1 MSEQAIERLAGA
13 EPVSTVRKVLARE
26 GVEAWLVGGTIRD
39 ALLGRPL
46 HDLDLALDGDAA
58 GAAGA
63 LADAVRGPAFKLSE
77 SFGAWR
83 VLDRRHGVTFDLTPL
98 QGERIEAD
106 LAQRELTM
114 NAMALPLGGGELL
127 DPFEGRAAVKAKE
140 LRLVDEEALRRDGLR
155 TLRLARF
162 MAELGFTVDP
172 AAEGAAARHAVRVTD
187 AAPERV
193 WSELRQVVTAE
204 GVLDGL
210 AFAERTG
217 VLAQVLPELTDLHSI
232 EQSHYHHL
240 DVYDHTVE
248 VLARL
253 LDLERDLGTVFGE
266 HAGRVGEILAEPLS
280 DELTRGQALRF
291 AALLHD
297 VGKPAT
303 RGVRPDGRVTFIGHD
318 ARGEEMIRGAC
329 RRLRA
334 SERLA
339 AFLGALARH
348 HLVLGFLV
356 HRRPL
361 SLRDVYRY
369 LRAVDPV
376 EVEVTL
382 LTCADRLATR
392 GRNAEPAIAAHLE
405 LAREL
410 MGAALDWRTEGP
422 PRSPLRGDEL
432 AREVGIRPG
441 PELGALLGELEEA
454 IYAGEASTREET
466 VELAR
471 RLRHSRTP

>member
-1 MSEQAIERLAGA
+1 MSVEAIEGLGA
-13 EPVSTVRKVLARE
+13 AEAVAAARDVLARE

-46 HDLDLALDGDAA
+46 HDVDLALRADAEGPA
-58 GAAGA
+58 QA
-63 LADAVRGPAFKLSE
+63 LADAVRGPAFTLSE

-83 VLDRRHGVTFDLTPL
+83 VLDRRQGVTFDLTPL
-98 QGERIEAD
+98 QGEGIEAD

-114 NAMALPLGGGELL
+114 NAMALPLAGGELL
-127 DPFEGRAAVKAKE
+127 DPFGGRADVEARK
-140 LRLVDEEALRRDGLR
+140 LRLVDEGALARDGLR
-155 TLRLARF
+155 ALRLARF
-162 MAELGFTVDP
+162 AAELGFTAEP
-172 AAEGAAARHAVRVTD
+172 AAEEAAARHAGRVTE
-187 AAPERV
+187 AAPERI
-193 WSELRQVVTAE
+193 WAELRQLVTAG
-204 GVLDGL
+204 GVLEGL
-210 AFAERTG
+210 ALAERTG
-217 VLAQVLPELTDLHSI
+217 VLARVLPELTDLHSI
-232 EQSHYHHL
+232 EQSQYHHL

-253 LDLERDLGTVFGE
+253 LALERDPSAVFGE
-266 HAGRVGEILAEPLS
+266 QAHRLAEVLAEPLA

-291 AALLHD
+291 GALLHD

-318 ARGEEMIRGAC
+318 AKGAEMIREAC

-339 AFLGALARH
+339 TFLGALARH

-356 HRRPL
+356 HGRPL
-361 SLRDVYRY
+361 SRRDVYRY
-369 LRAVDPV
+369 LRTVDPV

-392 GRNAEPAIAAHLE
+392 GRKAEPAIAAHLE

-410 MGAALDWRTEGP
+410 MGPVLDWRAEGP
-422 PRSPLRGDEL
+422 PRSPLGGDEL

-441 PELGALLGELEEA
+441 PELGALLSELEEA

-471 RLRHSRTP
+471 RLRRSRTP